1 MPESGPVIEQ
11 GSRVTLHFSLALVDG
26 TLIDGNFDSVPASF
40 VMGDGT
46 LLPGFEAALLQLAA
60 GASIEV
66 MLPPNKAFGEVNPDN
81 VQVLPRS
88 RFASLLANTT
98 DPVVS
103 GTVLSFAD
111 AGGFEIPG
119 VVRSIDEDCLVV
131 DFNHP
136 LAGREICFR
145 ADILSVVPAGV
156 QVMEIRE

>member
-1 MPESGPVIEQ
+1 M
-11 GSRVTLHFSLALVDG
+11 TLHFSLALADG

-46 LLPGFEAALLQLAA
+46 LLPGFEVALLQQES
-60 GASIEV
+60 GASIDV
-66 MLPPNKAFGEVNPDN
+66 LLPPEQAFGAVNPDN

-88 RFASLLANTT
+88 RFTSLLANTT
-98 DPVVS
+98 DPVVA

-119 VVRSIDEDCLVV
+119 VVQSIDEDCLVV

-136 LAGREICFR
+136 LAGREIRFR

>member
-1 MPESGPVIEQ
+1 M
-11 GSRVTLHFSLALVDG
+11 TLHFSLALADG

-46 LLPGFEAALLQLAA
+46 LLPGFEVALLQQES
-60 GASIEV
+60 GASIDV
-66 MLPPNKAFGEVNPDN
+66 LLPPEQAFGAVNPDN

-98 DPVVS
+98 DPVVA

-119 VVRSIDEDCLVV
+119 VVQSIDEDCLVV

-136 LAGREICFR
+136 LAGREIRFR